1 MHRSFLGWMVM
12 AALLTAGCAERAP
25 EPQASRTQEAKVSPT
40 VAAEAPAPPE
50 APTVSESDAM
60 AGSSEGKIV
69 KSEEQWKKELTPEQ
83 FYVMREKGTERA
95 FTGKYWDTKTPG
107 IYKCAG
113 CGAVLFE
120 SETKF
125 DSGCGWP
132 SFYQAIDDKRIL
144 EHVDRS
150 HGMVRTEVT
159 CARCGAH
166 LGHVFDDGP
175 NPTGLRY
182 CINSVS
188 IDLEAKKTQ
197 DPAKE

>member
-1 MHRSFLGWMVM
+1 MRSMRLMIAIALGGVV
-12 AALLTAGCAERAP
+12 TVGCAERPPRSAASAQVAKNETP
-25 EPQASRTQEAKVSPT
+25 PDPAVTAESKGSEPVADAKINKT
-40 VAAEAPAPPE
+40 
-50 APTVSESDAM
+50 
-60 AGSSEGKIV
+60 
-69 KSEEQWKKELTPEQ
+69 EEEWKKELTPEQ
-83 FYVMREKGTERA
+83 FRVMREKGTERA
-95 FTGKYWDTKTPG
+95 FTGKYWDTTTPG
-107 IYKCAG
+107 VYKCAG
-113 CGAVLFE
+113 CSAVLFE

-125 DSGCGWP
+125 DAGCGWP

-188 IDLEAKKTQ
+188 IALEEKKPQ

>member
-1 MHRSFLGWMVM
+1 M
-12 AALLTAGCAERAP
+12 ADSGD
-25 EPQASRTQEAKVSPT
+25 KV
-40 VAAEAPAPPE
+40 
-50 APTVSESDAM
+50 
-60 AGSSEGKIV
+60 V
-69 KSEEQWKKELTPEQ
+69 KSDEQWKKELTPEQ
-83 FYVMREKGTERA
+83 YFVMRQKGTERA

-107 IYKCAG
+107 VYKCAG

-120 SETKF
+120 STTKF

-132 SFYQAIDDKRIL
+132 SFYKAIDDKRII
-144 EHVDRS
+144 EHEDRS
-150 HGMVRTEVT
+150 HGMIRTEVT

-188 IDLEAKKTQ
+188 IDLDAKKDAAASDSATSAN
-197 DPAKE
+197 PKP